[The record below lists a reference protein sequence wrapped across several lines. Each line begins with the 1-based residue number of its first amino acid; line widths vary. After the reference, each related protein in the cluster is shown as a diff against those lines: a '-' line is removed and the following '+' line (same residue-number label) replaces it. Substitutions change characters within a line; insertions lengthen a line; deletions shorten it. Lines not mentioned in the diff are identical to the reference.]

1 LQEFLFGTSVAHGG
15 IFMATIRRRNGRYHV
30 QVRRKGFPPITGTF
44 SRLTVARKWIASIE
58 SDIENKTYIDYSE
71 AETTTLNGLLERYE
85 TDILPS
91 KKGKNVE
98 RYRIGTLRQHLG
110 HYCLSDLSLNRVR
123 VYRDIRLKTL
133 SPSSLKRE
141 LVILSR
147 ILKLASQD
155 WGIAL
160 PHGNPVPQL
169 SLPKT
174 DHART
179 RRLEPGEERRL
190 LQGIE
195 QGSELDHII
204 RLALETGMRRGEI
217 LSLQREDID
226 LVHSTLLIR
235 LSKNGEPRTIPLSS
249 VARNVLRAQ
258 LSASQWVSEGVIRLH
273 KPSLFSYTPR
283 GLSGAFL
290 RLCRRIEIDDL
301 RFHDLRHEATSRFFE
316 KGLNPVE
323 VATITGHKDTKMLMR
338 YTHLRAEDLAS
349 KLG

>member
-1 LQEFLFGTSVAHGG
+1 
-15 IFMATIRRRNGRYHV
+15 MATIRRRNGRYHV
-30 QVRRKGFPPITGTF
+30 QIRGKGFPSITGTF
-44 SRLTVARKWIASIE
+44 SRLTVARRWIASIE
-58 SDIENKTYIDYSE
+58 ADIEKKTYIDYSE
-71 AETTTLNGLLERYE
+71 AEITTLNDLLDRYE
-85 TDILPS
+85 AEILPS
-91 KKGKNVE
+91 KKGKKVE
-98 RYRIGTLRQHLG
+98 HYRIGTLRQHLG
-110 HYCLSDLSLNRVR
+110 HYYLSDLSLTVIRG
-123 VYRDIRLKTL
+123 YRDTRLKTL
-133 SPSSLKRE
+133 SPASLKRE

-147 ILKLASQD
+147 ILNLASLD

-160 PHGNPVPQL
+160 PHGNPVSQL

-174 DHART
+174 DDSRT
-179 RRLEPGEERRL
+179 RRLEPGEEKRL
-190 LQGIE
+190 LQGLE

-204 RLALETGMRRGEI
+204 QLALETGMRRGEI
-217 LSLQREDID
+217 LSLRKEDID

-235 LSKNGEPRTIPLSS
+235 LTKNGEPRTIPLSS

-273 KPSLFSYTPR
+273 KPSLFTYTPR

-290 RLCRRIEIDDL
+290 RLSRRLGIDDL

-323 VATITGHKDTKMLMR
+323 VATITGHKDTRMLMR
-338 YTHLRAEDLAS
+338 YTHLRAEDLAT

>member
-1 LQEFLFGTSVAHGG
+1 
-15 IFMATIRRRNGRYHV
+15 MATIRRRNGRYHV

-58 SDIENKTYIDYSE
+58 ADIEKKTYIDYSE
-71 AETTTLNGLLERYE
+71 AETTTLNDLLKRYE
-85 TDILPS
+85 SEILPS

-98 RYRIGTLRQHLG
+98 HYRVRTLRRHLG
-110 HYCLSDLSLNRVR
+110 YCCLSDLSLTVIRG
-123 VYRDIRLKTL
+123 YRSTRLKSL
-133 SPSSLKRE
+133 SPASLKRE

-160 PHGNPVPQL
+160 PHGNPVSQL

-179 RRLEPGEERRL
+179 RRLETGEERRL
-190 LQGIE
+190 LQGLE

-217 LSLQREDID
+217 LSLRKEDID
-226 LVHSTLLIR
+226 LANSTLLIR
-235 LSKNGEPRTIPLSS
+235 LTKNGEPRTIPLSS
-249 VARNVLRAQ
+249 VARNVLIAQ
-258 LSASQWVSEGVIRLH
+258 LSASQWVTEGVIRLH

-290 RLCRRIEIDDL
+290 RLCRRIGIDDL
-301 RFHDLRHEATSRFFE
+301 HFHDLRHEATSRFFE
-316 KGLNPVE
+316 KGLNPVI
-323 VATITGHKDTKMLMR
+323 VWIIYFVYKQLTQ
-338 YTHLRAEDLAS
+338 
-349 KLG
+349 